1 MPTYALAEFGVA
13 PLPIYS
19 KDLLPYYVPDPV
31 FGDGEI
37 LTNWKLKVPV
47 YIQLRAGSGKDGEWI
62 KPIRQDKDSSM

>member
-31 FGDGEI
+31 VGDGEI
-37 LTNWKLKVPV
+37 LTNSKLKVPV
-47 YIQLRAGSGKDGEWI
+47 YIQLRAGEWE
-62 KPIRQDKDSSM
+62 RWGVD